1 MCACPN
7 KSEPMRDL
15 ITLQAGQCGNQSE
28 FFSLQNH
35 SKNKKLIL
43 KFSTFSTVGQE
54 FWSRL
59 CAEHGIRPDGI
70 LEDFATETGDRKDVF
85 FYQV

>member
-1 MCACPN
+1 
-7 KSEPMRDL
+7 MREL

-28 FFSLQNH
+28 KKKP
-35 SKNKKLIL
+35 KNQVLI
-43 KFSTFSTVGQE
+43 KFILLVGQE

-59 CAEHGIRPDGI
+59 CAEHGIQPNGI

-85 FYQV
+85 FYQVR